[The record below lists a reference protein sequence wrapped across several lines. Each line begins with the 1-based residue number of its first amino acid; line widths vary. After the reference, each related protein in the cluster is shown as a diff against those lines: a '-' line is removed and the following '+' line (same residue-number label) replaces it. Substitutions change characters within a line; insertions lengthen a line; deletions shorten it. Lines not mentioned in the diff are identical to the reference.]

1 MKDAEAETTGQR
13 AEGCNLVAWRIRQ
26 ALVETGL
33 RSRWLSIIRAGKEDW
48 TLDGAVTQRGKP
60 IAAGTGDKAH
70 PGL

>member
-33 RSRWLSIIRAGKEDW
+33 RSRWLPIIRAGKED
-48 TLDGAVTQRGKP
+48 RGIGWCSYTKGE
-60 IAAGTGDKAH
+60 ADCSRDRR
-70 PGL
+70 